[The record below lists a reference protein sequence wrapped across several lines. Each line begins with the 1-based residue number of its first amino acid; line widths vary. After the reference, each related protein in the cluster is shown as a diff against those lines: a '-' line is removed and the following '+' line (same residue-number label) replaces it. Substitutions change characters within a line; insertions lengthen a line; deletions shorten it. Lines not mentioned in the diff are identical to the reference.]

1 MFLVYVPVIFVSLYF
16 CAKSAHHCLPSPA
29 RRAVSRVV
37 SEVVIGTAIAAAR
50 ICRYA
55 VATRSAYIWD
65 TRGRL
70 GNGVIV
76 GVLDTLL
83 RVDADQARVDTSSGH
98 ASIEILQAVATV
110 RQGDYDITNV
120 LGDMWADGDG
130 LRMEVP
136 IKVALYGVRC
146 GNDSHSDSGS
156 AENVQVTVRIRY
168 RGHSNES
175 KRYPAETFSARYTC
189 KDSQTFRF
197 PPYASSESI
206 RRGLGTPRILRCNFA
221 EENGKMLLGPEAT
234 ESAGLRRNF
243 YENVQD
249 DPCLLRNVVTF
260 FKPSAR
266 FQEQQPLVV
275 TTSKS
280 NLKMFCNSKEP
291 TKLA

>member
-16 CAKSAHHCLPSPA
+16 CAKSAHRCLPTPA
-29 RRAVSRVV
+29 LRAVSRVV
-37 SEVVIGTAIAAAR
+37 SEVVIAAAFTAAR

-55 VATRSAYIWD
+55 MATRSAYIWD

-83 RVDADQARVDTSSGH
+83 RVDADQTRVDTSSGH

-110 RQGDYDITNV
+110 RQGDCDITNV

-136 IKVALYGVRC
+136 IEVALDGVRR
-146 GNDSHSDSGS
+146 GNDSDS
-156 AENVQVTVRIRY
+156 AEDVEVTVRIRY

-189 KDSQTFRF
+189 KGSQTFRF

-221 EENGKMLLGPEAT
+221 EDNGKLLLGREAT

-260 FKPSAR
+260 IEPSAR

-280 NLKMFCNSKEP
+280 NLKIFCNSKQP